1 MSINMVNAIA
11 SGNNIEAEDAIKKN
25 IASKVGDALELK
37 RREYS
42 KTFLTIKPQEETD
55 EVWKSLRNNCR
66 ERRT

>member
-11 SGNNIEAEDAIKKN
+11 SGNNIEAEDAFKKN

-55 EVWKSLRNNCR
+55 EV
-66 ERRT
+66 